1 MTPIQIIL
9 ILSLG
14 LAALIYMRTLRPR
27 LVGRVAF
34 FVVVASGVLMVA
46 RPDWANA
53 VAHFFG
59 VGRGADLVTYLGL
72 SGLALLWLATYSR
85 QRELEEKLT
94 ELSRQMAI
102 LEAEKPNAKKK

>member
-9 ILSLG
+9 ILALG
-14 LAALIYMRTLRPR
+14 LAALIYMRNLRPR

-34 FVVVASGVLMVA
+34 FLVLAAGLVMVA

-94 ELSRQMAI
+94 ELSRQLAI
-102 LEAEKPNAKKK
+102 LEAEKPKSAKK